1 MEVSTLFVVGAYR
14 KVRTGALLVVYG
26 DQNRK
31 EALSKEDYLDSVN
44 MATNVILES
53 SLKIP
58 T

>member
-1 MEVSTLFVVGAYR
+1 LFVVGAYR

-31 EALSKEDYLDSVN
+31 EALTKEDYLDSVN

>member
-1 MEVSTLFVVGAYR
+1 
-14 KVRTGALLVVYG
+14 VYG